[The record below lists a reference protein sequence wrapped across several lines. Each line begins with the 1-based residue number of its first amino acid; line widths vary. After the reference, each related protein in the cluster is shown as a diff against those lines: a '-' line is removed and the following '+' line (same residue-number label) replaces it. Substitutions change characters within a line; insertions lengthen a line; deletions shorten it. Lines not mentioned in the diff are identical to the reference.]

1 MPYIVDGDIALSQP
15 PRGPLAA
22 EIARFAEWARAQGYA
37 RPSRHRQVLLAACF
51 CRWLGHQGIR
61 RRRITAEHADELSIE
76 LFTAVKSNDAK
87 IGKFDRYGQRY
98 TVDFLLEWR
107 GKSAIIRSGWII
119 AHGSDVPRLTT
130 AFPR

>member
-1 MPYIVDGDIALSQP
+1 MKIPFAEH
-15 PRGPLAA
+15 A
-22 EIARFAEWARAQGYA
+22 EIDIRKLRDYVLNPDHAAGKHKAILWFATL
-37 RPSRHRQVLLAACF
+37 S
-51 CRWLGHQGIR
+51 
-61 RRRITAEHADELSIE
+61 ITAEHADELSIE
-76 LFTAVKSNDAK
+76 LLTAVKSNDAK